1 MLIAVLGA
9 LFVGSTAPWWWSPL
23 KGLILSRRPTH
34 QSQLVPGYSGA
45 TYELICD
52 NGSHEHQVGALLQFT
67 SKDTARWRM
76 LSSLDWTESFK
87 TEPLGP
93 HRVLLSNGPQD
104 TWQEKIDLTFS
115 QDFKKVTEG
124 SISYQDPSS
133 GRSKYYTV
141 VGSRQQ

>member
-1 MLIAVLGA
+1 MVEPAQGTDTFPKADPPV
-9 LFVGSTAPWWWSPL
+9 STRS
-23 KGLILSRRPTH
+23 SE
-34 QSQLVPGYSGA
+34 YSGA

-115 QDFKKVTEG
+115 QSLQEG
-124 SISYQDPSS
+124 DGRFDQLPRSLS